1 MSDRYFYTLIARAAV
16 RGIERGY
23 LRGLYEMALR
33 PDLTFWLNVGPEA
46 AFEREFRKSHAI
58 SYWESG
64 RDMSLSN
71 DLFQS
76 FIRYQ
81 ARIRSQF
88 EALSARHKFIEVNG
102 EQSVR
107 AVNDR
112 AAQTHR
118 GPSRNLRHAL
128 HSFVGPSPLVALRL
142 GKPLRIGAI
151 DAGSNAIRLIVAD
164 VHSPTEWE
172 QVETLRLPIRLGHHA
187 FTGGVMTQRTIREAV
202 DGFRE
207 FREHMERT
215 GVQLYRAVATSA
227 TRESRNGGRLV
238 ELVRRRAG
246 LELERIP
253 GDEEARLV
261 RTAVLHALRHGPYPG
276 VILDLGGGS
285 LELNWLRGSG
295 IRRVATLPL
304 GAVRLMEEYG
314 AGGSI
319 PEHRAIEIQQHV
331 EHIITSA
338 LGRKSPRAA
347 GYVVGCGRQ
356 RRNAGAPRDG
366 RGTERASSA

>member
-1 MSDRYFYTLIARAAV
+1 M
-16 RGIERGY
+16 
-23 LRGLYEMALR
+23 
-33 PDLTFWLNVGPEA
+33 
-46 AFEREFRKSHAI
+46 
-58 SYWESG
+58 
-64 RDMSLSN
+64 
-71 DLFQS
+71 
-76 FIRYQ
+76 
-81 ARIRSQF
+81 
-88 EALSARHKFIEVNG
+88 
-102 EQSVR
+102 
-107 AVNDR
+107 
-112 AAQTHR
+112 
-118 GPSRNLRHAL
+118 
-128 HSFVGPSPLVALRL
+128 ALRL

-187 FTGGVMTQRTIREAV
+187 FTGGMITQRTIRDAV

-207 FREHMERT
+207 FREHMERSR
-215 GVQLYRAVATSA
+215 VQLYRAVATSA

-314 AGGSI
+314 AAGSI

-331 EHIITSA
+331 QHIITSA
-338 LGRKSPRAA
+338 LGRKAPRAA
-347 GYVVGCGRQ
+347 GYVVGCGGNAETLARLATGAGRNGHPALSLMYLRERLWTILRLDVEHRKRMFQ
-356 RRNAGAPRDG
+356 VRRDRAEVMGVAAIVLLSVGRWLGAKKFIVPGVGVREGIITDIAQSLFAPRGPIEIENG
-366 RGTERASSA
+366 RPRS